1 MGLTKVATKAIF
13 IRQKLGVNMP
23 VWRIVTPGSTSSE
36 WGVSLKQN
44 NQFVTTAMTHRLKLG
59 FWTLIFSFFLGSF

>member
-36 WGVSLKQN
+36 WGG
-44 NQFVTTAMTHRLKLG
+44 QFETE
-59 FWTLIFSFFLGSF
+59 